1 MDNILTYQGKEGR
14 RSVRATNMVDRSI
27 KLCFSLPSL
36 VLTKVLN
43 TQTGKNLRIVRTTT
57 TFEELQLNRNQ
68 GEISTGRG
76 EVKRAGKSE
85 PSGEK

>member
-1 MDNILTYQGKEGR
+1 
-14 RSVRATNMVDRSI
+14 
-27 KLCFSLPSL
+27 
-36 VLTKVLN
+36 
-43 TQTGKNLRIVRTTT
+43 
-57 TFEELQLNRNQ
+57 LNRNQ